1 MDKAESDPTGHLEGN
16 FNRWFQDVSLVVG
29 MSAVQ
34 GYHPGL
40 AFTPE
45 DVEEFSNA
53 SRRLLEKAG
62 VEPLLKSNI
71 SMVGSN

>member
-29 MSAVQ
+29 MSA
-34 GYHPGL
+34 
-40 AFTPE
+40 E